1 MPSMRA
7 ITRTGAGC
15 TFWMGTLVALG
26 SPVAFAAPPVDF
38 ARDIAPIF
46 AQHCVSCHG
55 AVKQK
60 AALRLDV
67 RKQSHYEEGL
77 LVPGNPQKSELFK
90 LLVTKDADE
99 RMPQGEGTKQLS
111 EVELATISAWIE
123 QGALW
128 PATLDATAVK
138 LHWSYVPP
146 IRPALPAVKQK
157 TWVKNPI
164 DAFVLSRLEKEG
176 LAPQSLASRETLLRR
191 LYLDLIGLAPSPAEV
206 DAFLNDQSPR
216 AVQKVVDRLLSR
228 PAYGERWARLWLD
241 LARYADSDGFEKD
254 GPRSMWP
261 YRDWVVGAFNADLPF
276 DQFTIQQLAGD
287 MLPGATVEQKVAS
300 GFHANSML
308 NKEGGVDPD
317 EARFDVLV
325 DRVNTTG
332 SVWLGSTVG
341 CAQCHNH
348 KYDPISAKDYY
359 RLMAFFDN
367 IEVVHGNPDGRNR
380 PQSEPQLRLPS
391 ATQAVALRRIEA
403 AIAEQKRI
411 MEADTDE
418 VRAAEAVWVAE
429 RRAMYRSFD
438 PLVGRLKAESGARV
452 TLSRDNAYIIGG
464 KNPPKERYVLE
475 ARVAKDALSVLRL
488 EALANPS
495 LPELGPGRAP
505 NGSFVVTRL
514 QVFAAPALDPKRKV
528 EVTLSEPL
536 DTAANPTS
544 PISAVLDTDSE
555 SGWAPG
561 DTPGLSHMA
570 SFKMAVDG
578 KPVGFP
584 GGTLLTVQIEHQ
596 SMHPQHQL
604 GALRVSTS
612 TNAEAV
618 NILKM
623 PRAIR
628 SFIQVPESGWSDD
641 DRRSLREHFREKSQ
655 IFAAQRKA
663 IAAFNDEITALEVPT
678 THVMHEKLNHER
690 PSTFLRERG
699 AFTSPAE
706 KVFANTPA
714 ILPPLREDLPGNRLG
729 LARWLV
735 SKDNPL
741 TARVMMN
748 RIWETVFGR
757 GIVATVEDFGTRGD
771 PPSHPELLDWLATE
785 FVEQGY
791 SFKKM
796 LRTMVLSASYQQ
808 SSHVSPVALEK
819 DPYNILV
826 SRGPRFRVEAE
837 MVRDLALAASGLLS
851 TKMGGPP
858 VMPPQPDGIWDVPY
872 NNSKYSWNTA
882 TGPDRFRRGIYTFL
896 RRSAP
901 YPLMTTFD
909 GTSREVCAVKRIR
922 TNTPLQALNLL
933 NDPAFVEIARGLGDR
948 MVREGGKALKLRL
961 AYGFRLVTGRLPTT
975 TETERLAKLF
985 DSERQRFKKS
995 GTASQ
1000 LLAMTRAAETPLPNQ
1015 MLAADEQA
1023 AYTLVANVLLNLDE
1037 MQTKE

>member
-1 MPSMRA
+1 M
-7 ITRTGAGC
+7 GA
-15 TFWMGTLVALG
+15 LVALG
-26 SPVAFAAPPVDF
+26 SPIASAAAPVEF

-46 AQHCVSCHG
+46 EQHCVSCHG
-55 AVKQK
+55 AAKQK

-77 LVPGNPQKSELFK
+77 LVPGSPLKSELYK
-90 LLVTKDADE
+90 LLVTTDADE
-99 RMPQGEGTKQLS
+99 RMPQGDGSKPLS
-111 EVELATISAWIE
+111 EPELAKIAAWIE
-123 QGALW
+123 QGAIW
-128 PATLDATAVK
+128 PAGSDAKAVK
-138 LHWSYVPP
+138 LHWSYVAP
-146 IRPALPAVKQK
+146 IRPAIPGVKK
-157 TWVKNPI
+157 KGWVKNPI
-164 DAFVLSRLEKEG
+164 DAFVLARLETEG
-176 LAPQSLASRETLLRR
+176 MTPQTVASRETLLRR
-191 LYLDLIGLAPSPAEV
+191 LHLDLIGLPPSPTEI
-206 DAFLNDQSPR
+206 DAFTRDRSPR
-216 AVQKVVDRLLSR
+216 AVENVVDALLSR

-261 YRDWVVGAFNADLPF
+261 YRDWVVRAFNADLPF
-276 DQFTIQQLAGD
+276 DQFTVEQIAGD
-287 MLPGATVEQKVAS
+287 MLPGATAEQKVAT

-317 EARFDVLV
+317 EARFEVLV
-325 DRVNTTG
+325 DRVNTTA

-367 IEVVHGNPDGRNR
+367 IDVVHGNADGRNR
-380 PQSEPQLRLPS
+380 PQSEPELRLPNAAQS
-391 ATQAVALRRIEA
+391 VALKRIEA
-403 AIAEQKRI
+403 AIAEQKRT

-418 VRAAEAVWVAE
+418 VRAAESVWVAQ
-429 RRAMYRSFD
+429 RRAMYQSFE
-438 PLVGRLKAESGARV
+438 PLVGKLKADGGARV
-452 TLSRDNAYIIGG
+452 TISRDNAYLIGG
-464 KNPPKERYVLE
+464 KNPPRDRYVLE

-514 QVFAAPALDPKRKV
+514 QVFAAPVGDPKHKV

-536 DTAANPTS
+536 DTAVNPTS
-544 PISAVLDTDSE
+544 PISAVLDKDSE

-570 SFKMAVDG
+570 SFKMDVNG

-584 GGTLLTVQIEHQ
+584 GGTLITVQIEQQ

-604 GALRVSTS
+604 GAFRVSVS
-612 TNAEAV
+612 ANAEAV
-618 NILKM
+618 DVLKM

-628 SFIQVPESGWSDD
+628 SFIQSPESGWSDD
-641 DRRSLREHFREKSQ
+641 DRRVLREYFRETSQ
-655 IFAAQRKA
+655 VFEAQRKA
-663 IAAFNDEITALEVPT
+663 ISAFKEEITALEVPT
-678 THVMHEKLNHER
+678 THVMVEKINYDR
-690 PSTFLRERG
+690 PSTWLRERG

-714 ILPPLREDLPGNRLG
+714 ILPALREDLPGNRLG

-771 PPSHPELLDWLATE
+771 PPSHPELLDWLAVE

-791 SFKKM
+791 SFKTM
-796 LRTMVLSASYQQ
+796 LRTIVLSASYQQ
-808 SSHVSPVALEK
+808 SSHVIPVALEK

-851 TKMGGPP
+851 NKIGGPP

-872 NNSKYSWNTA
+872 NNSKYRWNTA

-948 MVREGGKALKLRL
+948 MVREGGKEVKGRL
-961 AYGFRLVTGRLPTT
+961 AYGFRLVTGRLPKQG
-975 TETERLAKLF
+975 ETDRLARLF
-985 DSERQRFKKS
+985 DSERQRFKNS

-1000 LLAMTRAAETPLPNQ
+1000 LLAMTRAAEKPLPGQ
-1015 MLAADEQA
+1015 TLAVDEQA